1 VLIVAP
7 HGVTLRLAARYRAK
21 MLGHDWLATTEMDL
35 NLTDE
40 EFLNK
45 W

>member
-1 VLIVAP
+1 VLIVAS

-35 NLTDE
+35 NLTE
-40 EFLNK
+40 HPGY
-45 W
+45 